1 MNTELFIPP
10 LRDLPPER
18 LALRAQHLRAA
29 IADEQQSRGLRLPGP
44 ARVRLVPALV
54 ILAVLAALALVPI
67 GGASLGSRAIDRI
80 IGTSGSDPRPDVQL
94 QSLPIRPYQPGDK
107 VWTTTPPVNPVAI
120 TIPCPNGTIDAAR
133 KLSKLEAAGSPVNTV
148 NCAPGSIPES
158 VLRAQRPLPP
168 EPPYKP
174 GDKVWTTEP
183 PHNGMGDRV
192 AITIPC
198 PNGVID
204 AERKLTELGREGSP
218 VNAVNCAK
226 PAP

>member
-1 MNTELFIPP
+1 MNTDLSIPSLRELPAG
-10 LRDLPPER
+10 R
-18 LALRAQHLRAA
+18 LALRTQHLRAA
-29 IADEQQSRGLRLPGP
+29 IAEERRPRGLRLPSP
-44 ARVRLVPALV
+44 ARIGLVPALV

-67 GGASLGSRAIDRI
+67 GGASLGSRAIDGIR
-80 IGTSGSDPRPDVQL
+80 GASTDQRPDVQL
-94 QSLPIRPYQPGDK
+94 QSFPVRPYQPGDK
-107 VWTTTPPVNPVAI
+107 VWTTTPPVNPVVL
-120 TIPCPNGTIDAAR
+120 TISCPDGTIDAAQ
-133 KLSKLEAAGSPVNTV
+133 KLSELEAAGSPVNTV

-174 GDKVWTTEP
+174 GDKVWTTTP
-183 PHNGMGDRV
+183 PQARV
-192 AITIPC
+192 AIRIPC

-218 VNAVNCAK
+218 VNEVNCAK

>member
-18 LALRAQHLRAA
+18 LALRARHLRAA
-29 IADEQQSRGLRLPGP
+29 IADEPRSRGLRLPGP
-44 ARVRLVPALV
+44 ARLRLVPALV

-67 GGASLGSRAIDRI
+67 GGASLGSRAIDGI
-80 IGTSGSDPRPDVQL
+80 TGTSGSGSRPDVQL
-94 QSLPIRPYQPGDK
+94 PPIRPYQPGDK

-133 KLSKLEAAGSPVNTV
+133 KLSELDWARSPVNEV
-148 NCAPGSIPES
+148 DCAPGSIPES
-158 VLRAQRPLPP
+158 VLRAKRPIPAR
-168 EPPYKP
+168 PPYKP

-183 PHNGMGDRV
+183 PHDGMGDRV